1 MELKKYAS
9 LVAALASFLTPFMGS
24 AINLAIPSIGKQFGG
39 SAYLLG
45 WVATCYLLAAAA
57 FLVPL
62 GRLADIR
69 GRKKIFALG
78 LGVFLVSSLLCG
90 AAWSMETLLIFR
102 VCQGIGGAM
111 IFGTAVA
118 ILTSVYS
125 PRERGRVL
133 GLNSAAVYTG
143 LSLGPVLGGALNHNL
158 GWRSIFYFTALL
170 AFVVLALTITRLK
183 GEWAGARGEK
193 FDLPGAVLYT
203 AGLVALLTGV
213 SSFTASGGMKYL
225 LIPGLVILAGFVKYA
240 VSNVDKPVL
249 DLKLFAKNMTFAFS
263 NLAALIN
270 YSATF
275 AVTFLLSLYLQVVVG
290 YDSQTAGFVL
300 LSQPALMA
308 VLSPFAGT
316 LSDRVE
322 PRIVASLGMALITC
336 GLLIFSFLNGGT
348 SLWLIVGNLILLGV
362 GFALFA
368 SPNTNAVM
376 GAVDKKFYG
385 IASSTLS
392 TMRLTGQAFSMAIVT
407 LLLAHYIGGAELSH
421 VSTGLLVKST
431 KTAFAVF
438 TVICCGGV
446 FASLTRGKV
455 NVGAER

>member
-24 AINLAIPSIGKQFGG
+24 AINLAIPSIGKQFGS

-69 GRKKIFALG
+69 GRKKIFILG
-78 LGVFLVSSLLCG
+78 LRVFLVSSLFCG
-90 AAWSMETLLIFR
+90 SAWSMETLLIFR

-118 ILTSVYS
+118 ILTSVYP
-125 PRERGRVL
+125 PRERGRML

-158 GWRSIFYFTALL
+158 GWRSIFYFTALF
-170 AFVVLALTITRLK
+170 AIVVLALTITRLK

-203 AGLVALLTGV
+203 VGLIALLTGV
-213 SSFTASGGMKYL
+213 SSFTAPGGMKYL
-225 LIPGLVILAGFVKYA
+225 LFPGLIILAEFVKYA

-290 YDSQTAGFVL
+290 YDSQTSL
-300 LSQPALMA
+300 LVS
-308 VLSPFAGT
+308 SAGT
-316 LSDRVE
+316 WMQM
-322 PRIVASLGMALITC
+322 VAQG
-336 GLLIFSFLNGGT
+336 
-348 SLWLIVGNLILLGV
+348 WLI
-362 GFALFA
+362 
-368 SPNTNAVM
+368 
-376 GAVDKKFYG
+376 YE
-385 IASSTLS
+385 
-392 TMRLTGQAFSMAIVT
+392 LTGSAFYLELVGLMQAVPRFAFS
-407 LLLAHYIGGAELSH
+407 LFGGAAADRLDRKR
-421 VSTGLLVKST
+421 LLC
-431 KTAFAVF
+431 F
-438 TVICCGGV
+438 T
-446 FASLTRGKV
+446 
-455 NVGAER
+455 